1 MLKESI
7 VGYDPE
13 TGRVDH
19 PPHQI
24 FLESSSRCNLKCVH
38 CSTDFGVP
46 ENEGM
51 DMPLETVKRLA
62 PWFEKT
68 RFINLNGI
76 GEPLL
81 AANFNEII
89 ELCGRG
95 DAELSFNTNG
105 MLLSDNRC
113 DAIVNAGV
121 NSIAISVDGWETHQ
135 SVRGVPYETVR
146 SRILRLAEA
155 KKRAGKDFP
164 HLAVAYTL
172 MKRNLPELPRM
183 LEDLLP
189 LGILAAVHV
198 QPLVVFYEGLREEN
212 IYLAED
218 IDEIFKQCH
227 AIAQKYD
234 THLMMTRSSLKLDE
248 SKTQEEEVGQLGSAS
263 DKFGCIDPF
272 FQIQI
277 QSSGNIVSCC
287 YGLAPEKLNVRE
299 MDLEDVWNGEWYRN
313 LRKNLYNK
321 KFEGKCQNCPLIFGS
336 QSTQVDSIRDG
347 VFHTQNERFH
357 GDTEEQNSA
366 AAVG

>member
-7 VGYDPE
+7 VGFDPE

-19 PPHQI
+19 VPHQI

-62 PWFEKT
+62 PWLEKT

-89 ELCGRG
+89 ELCSRG
-95 DAELSFNTNG
+95 TAELSFNTNG
-105 MLLSDNRC
+105 MLLSDQRC
-113 DAIVNAGV
+113 DTIVAAGV
-121 NSIAISVDGWETHQ
+121 NSVAISVDGWETHE

-146 SRILRLAEA
+146 SRIVRLGAA
-155 KKRAGKDFP
+155 KQRAGKDLP

-198 QPLVVFYEGLREEN
+198 QPLVVFYEGLKEEN
-212 IYLAED
+212 IYLAENVD
-218 IDEIFKQCH
+218 PIFDRCH
-227 AIAQKYD
+227 ALAKQYD
-234 THLMMTRSSLKLDE
+234 TALMLTRSSLKVDE
-248 SKTQEEEVGQLGSAS
+248 RNAEEQAPEGQLGSAS
-263 DKFGCIDPF
+263 REIRLHRSVLPD
-272 FQIQI
+272 
-277 QSSGNIVSCC
+277 SGAVQRQRR
-287 YGLAPEKLNVRE
+287 GLLLRPAGRE
-299 MDLEDVWNGEWYRN
+299 PQRSDDGSRRRLERRVV
-313 LRKNLYNK
+313 L
-321 KFEGKCQNCPLIFGS
+321 QPP
-336 QSTQVDSIRDG
+336 QT
-347 VFHTQNERFH
+347 
-357 GDTEEQNSA
+357 
-366 AAVG
+366 AVQ